1 MARIPANSKESPL
14 ESEATARP
22 PLYVRV
28 ARFAQPGTAEGIM
41 IVRPPPGSVWLA
53 VIRTSRLG
61 GGETARTERSW

>member
-41 IVRPPPGSVWLA
+41 IVRPPRKRVAGRYSDQPPGWRRDS
-53 VIRTSRLG
+53 
-61 GGETARTERSW
+61 